1 MKDGGGIRS
10 ELVLAS
16 HSQTL
21 ERACGMWRY
30 LEATW
35 YDGAGQ
41 SLGAILGTVSRQGT
55 GQASKFSS
63 L

>member
-1 MKDGGGIRS
+1 MKDGGIRN

-30 LEATW
+30 LEATC

-41 SLGAILGTVSRQGT
+41 ALGATLGTVSLQST
-55 GQASKFSS
+55 GQASN
-63 L
+63 